1 MRFKEYDLV
10 MLHRRIDDL
19 ETNLKGRISN
29 IVVELSAIS
38 DQHNTEPSR
47 EYNTLLVKQNEH
59 LTNENLKLKQENE
72 LLKDRVN
79 VMALAVSDLQKRIED
94 TENEKLSLVTA
105 FKIVHD
111 QHKDVVGNSS
121 HCSNNG
127 RLFEEGRPMTRFQA
141 TGDVLVHEESGLL
154 ESQAQSTSQ
163 LTSDVLVPDET
174 ASVELQS
181 IETVLT

>member
-1 MRFKEYDLV
+1 L
-10 MLHRRIDDL
+10 
-19 ETNLKGRISN
+19 TSKGS
-29 IVVELSAIS
+29 LFFGT
-38 DQHNTEPSR
+38 HCTEPSR

-111 QHKDVVGNSS
+111 QHKDVVGNSN

-141 TGDVLVHEESGLL
+141 TGDKPGSH
-154 ESQAQSTSQ
+154 
-163 LTSDVLVPDET
+163 
-174 ASVELQS
+174 
-181 IETVLT
+181 